1 MAKKRALGK
10 GLKAL
15 IEDDSLLKKERY
27 ALIDIDRIKENPLQ
41 PRKKFDEQKLQELAL
56 SIKERGVLQP
66 VVVVKSKDD
75 FILVVGERRLRA
87 SKIAGLKKIPA
98 IIREFNEKDLLI
110 NAVLENI
117 QRENLN
123 PLEISDA
130 LFEMNKKMNLKQ
142 EEIGKLLGIDRATVS
157 NFVRLQNL
165 GETAKKALAE
175 GRISLG
181 HAKVLLQLDNKEK
194 ENFLVE
200 EIIKRELSVRALEK
214 ELKKVKVKKKKK
226 REEDLYFKA
235 LEEEIKSHT
244 GLSVK
249 IKKKSKGGEIL
260 LKFKTDK
267 DMIGFINKLKE

>member
-1 MAKKRALGK
+1 MPKKIALGK

-15 IEDDSLLKKERY
+15 IEDDSLLKKERF

-41 PRKKFDEQKLQELAL
+41 PRRIFNEDKLKELAL
-56 SIKERGVLQP
+56 SIKEKGVLQP
-66 VVVVKSKDD
+66 VVVVKSKED

-117 QRENLN
+117 QREDLN

-130 LFEMNKKMNLKQ
+130 LFEMNKKMNMKQ

-157 NFVRLQNL
+157 NLIRLQNL
-165 GETAKKALAE
+165 GDFAKKALSE
-175 GRISLG
+175 GKISLG
-181 HAKVLLQLDNKEK
+181 HAKVLLQLNDKEK
-194 ENFLVE
+194 EEVLVR
-200 EIIKRELSVRALEK
+200 EIIKKDLSVRALEN
-214 ELKKVKVKKKKK
+214 ELKKGKK
-226 REEDLYFKA
+226 RKEKRKEEDLYFKA
-235 LEEEIKSHT
+235 LEDELKSYT

-249 IKKKSKGGEIL
+249 IKKKSRGGEIVF
-260 LKFKTDK
+260 KFKTDK
-267 DMIGFINKLKE
+267 ELVSFVNKLKE